1 MNYKEF
7 LDFKLSEIGIGT
19 YLGDPDKDTSN
30 RYKDVLR
37 EAVCL
42 GINVVDTAIN
52 YRGMESEK
60 AVGEVI
66 QEIGR
71 EKIVLS
77 TKGGYFPQDVR
88 LKFSSVADYIRENFL
103 DRNIFSKE
111 DITLYGNILTPAY
124 IDWSFEKSLENLK
137 TDYVD
142 VFFLHNPEDQLSIC
156 DREKFYRKVWTVFR
170 LLEGK
175 VSERKLRYY
184 GIATWGG
191 LRVEYGEKQHI
202 NLEDLVKIAKEVG
215 GEGHHFRFIQL
226 PYNIAMTEAYSL
238 KNQKVGDRFYSTLET
253 VEILGLY
260 TYISAPLFQGR
271 VLRKFPEE
279 VKSMFRVKND
289 NHLPIQFVRSTP
301 GVGTTLIGT
310 SHLKHLHENVEIEKL
325 PKLLKEEF
333 ENIIKL

>member
-37 EAVCL
+37 EAVHL

-52 YRGMESEK
+52 YRGMESER
-60 AVGEVI
+60 AIGDVI

-71 EKIVLS
+71 EKILLS

-88 LKFSSVADYIRENFL
+88 LKVSSVADYIRENFL

-111 DITLYGNILTPAY
+111 DITPYGNILTPAY

-142 VFFLHNPEDQLSIC
+142 VFFLHNISGS
-156 DREKFYRKVWTVFR
+156 Y
-170 LLEGK
+170 
-175 VSERKLRYY
+175 SS
-184 GIATWGG
+184 
-191 LRVEYGEKQHI
+191 
-202 NLEDLVKIAKEVG
+202 
-215 GEGHHFRFIQL
+215 
-226 PYNIAMTEAYSL
+226 YNIAMTEAYSL
-238 KNQKVGDRFYSTLET
+238 KNQKVGDKFYSTLET
-253 VEILGLY
+253 AEILGLY

-271 VLRKFPEE
+271 VLRKFPE
-279 VKSMFRVKND
+279 
-289 NHLPIQFVRSTP
+289 
-301 GVGTTLIGT
+301 
-310 SHLKHLHENVEIEKL
+310 NVEIEKL